1 MANLFPDG
9 AAVVFGATGGLGEAS
24 ARVLAKDGAD
34 MALCY
39 RSRPEKAEALAAEL
53 RALGRTVSTHAVD
66 VTDPAAIAAAYD
78 AMIATHGRVHSLVWG
93 AGPLVEQMH
102 LSETPMAAWRRAIDV
117 EVHGFFAATQAII
130 PHFRAAGG
138 GSIVHLGSAGDLFWP
153 PRDGLSV
160 APKAANE
167 ALVRGIAKEEGRY
180 NIRANSVLVG
190 VIEAGMFLELRDRG
204 VFDEAWTKE
213 VQSGLCLKRWGTG
226 EEIGNAVSFLSSS
239 RAGYTTGQQ
248 LAVAGG
254 YGV

>member
-9 AAVVFGATGGLGEAS
+9 AAVIFGATGGLGEAS
-24 ARVLAKDGAD
+24 ARVLARDGAD
-34 MALCY
+34 IALCY
-39 RSRPEKAEALAAEL
+39 RSRPEKAGALAAEL
-53 RALGRTVSTHAVD
+53 GALGRKVSIHALD
-66 VTDPAAIAAAYD
+66 VTDPAAISAAFD
-78 AMIATHGRVHSLVWG
+78 AMIATHGRVHTLVWG
-93 AGPLVEQMH
+93 AGPLVEQVH
-102 LSETPMAAWRRAIDV
+102 LSETPMEAWRRAIDV

-213 VQSGLCLKRWGTG
+213 VQAGLCLKRWGTG
-226 EEIGNAVSFLSSS
+226 EEIGNAVSFLASA